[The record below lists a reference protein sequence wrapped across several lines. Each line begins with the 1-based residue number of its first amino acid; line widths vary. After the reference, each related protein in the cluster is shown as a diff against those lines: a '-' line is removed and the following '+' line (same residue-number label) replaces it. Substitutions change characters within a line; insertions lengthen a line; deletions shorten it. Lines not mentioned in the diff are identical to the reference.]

1 VGGVDEMIKFFKSR
15 GYTDKLYFLNLTL
28 SWLFIIVCIVITIF
42 SGKLG
47 ITDLSLVSVGLPA
60 VFAELGI
67 HTGFIV
73 WKAKTENI
81 SKYGV
86 QQIEEDPEVPIQAIG
101 FQVQND
107 PIEEETT
114 DDNNVVHNNAD
125 VRSRDNSPLDGGDQ
139 ESVHEFRER
148 ILGKR
153 HRFN

>member
-1 VGGVDEMIKFFKSR
+1 MIKFFKSR

-86 QQIEEDPEVPIQAIG
+86 QPIEEDPEVPIQAIG
-101 FQVQND
+101 FQV
-107 PIEEETT
+107 EEETT
-114 DDNNVVHNNAD
+114 DDNNVVYNNAD

-153 HRFN
+153 HSFN

>member
-1 VGGVDEMIKFFKSR
+1 MIKFFKSR

-47 ITDLSLVSVGLPA
+47 IDDLSLVSVGLPA

-86 QQIEEDPEVPIQAIG
+86 QPIEEDPEVPIQAIG
-101 FQVQND
+101 FQV
-107 PIEEETT
+107 EEETT
-114 DDNNVVHNNAD
+114 DDNNVVYNNAD
-125 VRSRDNSPLDGGDQ
+125 VGSRSNSPLDGGNQ

>member
-1 VGGVDEMIKFFKSR
+1 MIKFFKSR

-28 SWLFIIVCIVITIF
+28 SWLFILVCIVITIF

-81 SKYGV
+81 SKYGI
-86 QQIEEDPEVPIQAIG
+86 QPIEEDPEVPIQAIG
-101 FQVQND
+101 FQV
-107 PIEEETT
+107 EEETT

-125 VRSRDNSPLDGGDQ
+125 VRSGNNSPFDGGDQ
-139 ESVHEFRER
+139 ESVREFRER

>member
-1 VGGVDEMIKFFKSR
+1 MIKFFKSR

-47 ITDLSLVSVGLPA
+47 IDDLSLVSVGLPA

-81 SKYGV
+81 SKYGYPEGV
-86 QQIEEDPEVPIQAIG
+86 DKYGIQPIEEDPEVPIQAIG

-107 PIEEETT
+107 PIEEE
-114 DDNNVVHNNAD
+114 
-125 VRSRDNSPLDGGDQ
+125 
-139 ESVHEFRER
+139 
-148 ILGKR
+148 
-153 HRFN
+153 

>member
-1 VGGVDEMIKFFKSR
+1 MIKFFKSR

-47 ITDLSLVSVGLPA
+47 IDDLSLVSVGLPA

-86 QQIEEDPEVPIQAIG
+86 QPMEEDPEVPIQAIG
-101 FQVQND
+101 FQV
-107 PIEEETT
+107 EEETT
-114 DDNNVVHNNAD
+114 DDNNVVYNNAD
-125 VRSRDNSPLDGGDQ
+125 VRSGSNSSLDGGGK

-153 HRFN
+153 NRFN

>member
-1 VGGVDEMIKFFKSR
+1 MIKFFKSR

-28 SWLFIIVCIVITIF
+28 SWLFILVCIVITIF

-81 SKYGV
+81 SKHGV
-86 QQIEEDPEVPIQAIG
+86 QPIEEEPEVPIQAIG
-101 FQVQND
+101 FQV
-107 PIEEETT
+107 EEETT
-114 DDNNVVHNNAD
+114 DDNNVVYNNAD
-125 VRSRDNSPLDGGDQ
+125 VRSRSNSPLDGGDQ

>member
-1 VGGVDEMIKFFKSR
+1 MIKFFKSR

-28 SWLFIIVCIVITIF
+28 SWLFILVCIVVTLI

-47 ITDLSLVSVGLPA
+47 IDDLSLVSVGLPA

-86 QQIEEDPEVPIQAIG
+86 QPIEEDPEVPIQAIG
-101 FQVQND
+101 FQV
-107 PIEEETT
+107 EEETT
-114 DDNNVVHNNAD
+114 DDNNVVYNNAD
-125 VRSRDNSPLDGGDQ
+125 VRSGSNSSFDGGDQ
-139 ESVHEFRER
+139 ESIHEFRER